1 MNMSYIILFKIN
13 KIVFDIIKITMLCRY
28 QNQATTQAIIIF
40 FNTYCC
46 YIGVYVYTA
55 YNIVLKTKMLFISPV
70 YA

>member
-1 MNMSYIILFKIN
+1 MKMSDVILFQIN

-28 QNQATTQAIIIF
+28 QNQATLQTIIIL

-46 YIGVYVYTA
+46 YIGIYVYTV
-55 YNIVLKTKMLFISPV
+55 YNIVLKTNMLFISPV